1 MRNLS
6 RFSILIVNIQVF
18 LFDYNLWD
26 TKWCILYWMED
37 VRHTNFVCLP
47 CMSFCSYEQCFF
59 K

>member
-26 TKWCILYWMED
+26 TKWCILK
-37 VRHTNFVCLP
+37 RQG
-47 CMSFCSYEQCFF
+47 CSKRRKKVEYLLLFEE
-59 K
+59 

>member
-37 VRHTNFVCLP
+37 VRHTSFVCLP
-47 CMSFCSYEQCFF
+47 CMSFCSYE
-59 K
+59 